1 MRIKNS
7 VTNLVYIWG
16 SAIILMVMNFVTRR
30 IFLDNLSLDYLGYDG
45 LFTSIFSFLTLSEMG
60 IASII
65 TYHMYSEIATNNIAQ
80 IRKLLYM
87 YKVIYKIVGAFV
99 LVAGIF
105 VCPFLPMIL
114 RKSHITDSWGFIYAI
129 YFLQLVATLCTYFL
143 AYRRILYTCYQKI
156 YFCTMIDTFTG
167 IISTILKIVSL
178 LLWKNYILYLV
189 IAIINNVASNAIIT
203 WKSRKDYPE
212 ITKTAVSKEDFA
224 ELNLWHDVKN
234 MLAAKIAS
242 TIYGSSDSII
252 ITITLGSGMVGL
264 LSNYQMIYGKIQEY
278 VLMVFRALQASIGSL
293 VYDKDKEKG
302 VDFFYALDLI
312 GFYLGFV
319 SAMGILAVS
328 QDFVLWW
335 LKRSDFIL
343 PFSFLVLLCFNVF
356 LGISNNPMTYFR
368 NTIGYFERDRNYMIA
383 AAVINVV
390 MTLILAPIFGM
401 TGVMVGTVV
410 GHLLIYL
417 GRTVVVYQYIIKKR
431 PMEYIVRFVVRVVL
445 ISLTA
450 VLIVFITSKIPGTLV
465 GILIKGIIAVAI
477 TTLMFLLY
485 SFRRAEF
492 KTLQSY
498 FKAVVDTILKKK
510 RKSC

>member
-7 VTNLVYIWG
+7 VTNLIYIWG
-16 SAIILMVMNFVTRR
+16 SAIVLMVMNFITRR

-65 TYHMYSEIATNNIAQ
+65 TYHMYSEIATDNIAQ

-87 YKVIYKIVGAFV
+87 YKVIYKVVGAFV
-99 LVAGIF
+99 LVAGIV

-114 RKSHITDSWGFIYAI
+114 RKSNITDSWGSIYAI
-129 YFLQLVATLCTYFL
+129 YFLQLIATLCTYFL
-143 AYRRILYTCYQKI
+143 AYRRILYTSYQKI

-178 LLWKNYILYLV
+178 LVWKNYILYLI

-203 WKSRKDYPE
+203 WKSKRDYPE
-212 ITKTAVSKEDFA
+212 ITKVPVTKDDFV

-234 MLAAKIAS
+234 MLAAKIAA

-252 ITITLGSGMVGL
+252 ITITLGSSMVGL
-264 LSNYQMIYGKIQEY
+264 LSNYQMITGKIQEY
-278 VLMVFRALQASIGSL
+278 ILTIFRALQASIGSL
-293 VYDKDKEKG
+293 VYDKDKEKSI
-302 VDFFYALDLI
+302 DFFHALDLV

-335 LKRSDFIL
+335 LKRSDFVL
-343 PFSFLVLLCFNVF
+343 PFAFLLLLCFNVF

-368 NTIGYFERDRNYMIA
+368 NTIGYFESDRNYMIA
-383 AAVINVV
+383 AAIVNVV
-390 MTLILAPIFGM
+390 MTLILAPLYGI
-401 TGVMVGTVV
+401 TGVMIGTVI

-417 GRTVVVYQYIIKKR
+417 GRTVVVYRYIMKKS
-431 PMEYIVRFVVRVVL
+431 PVEYLITFAIRVILWIV
-445 ISLTA
+445 TA
-450 VLIVFITSKIPGTLV
+450 VVILTITRSISGSLL
-465 GILIKGIIAVAI
+465 GILIKGIISVVI

-485 SFRRAEF
+485 SVKRPEF
-492 KTLQSY
+492 QTLKTY
-498 FKAVVDTILKKK
+498 FMAVVNTILK
-510 RKSC
+510 RKSKEL